1 MAAEG
6 RSIRY
11 GLQLDVP
18 TGFRLSAAVWASGL
32 AVAFSGLVCLI
43 LSLFTGPA
51 VSDSLWGV
59 EPLAYIGSLVMLIG
73 LAVSAAGL
81 AAAAM
86 SAQSTQAQN
95 RGNSLSEQEQ
105 SERWR
110 ETTRQFFE
118 VFNHDLGRPMRRIS
132 GKERELRAAIQAGGA
147 PEEPAVR
154 ELLDEIARQTPNFRL
169 MLSNIQVLVELQAPG
184 DTPPT
189 GPVELSEVVRRI
201 ADRYSQAAAELSKEL
216 IWWAVPEDFGIVSS
230 DSHAIEHIVANLV
243 DNAVTHASGNVEISL
258 SKDDSRFFVQVW
270 DDGPGIAS
278 HYLEYLFDRG
288 WTPEVGRREEK
299 TSSGL
304 GLFIARTLARRCGGE
319 LTVESVAAPQDG
331 HHTAF
336 LLALPLKGQ

>member
-1 MAAEG
+1 MAVEEG
-6 RSIRY
+6 PVWHR
-11 GLQLDVP
+11 
-18 TGFRLSAAVWASGL
+18 FRLSGPRGSRLTL
-32 AVAFSGLVCLI
+32 AVFAGGGLIALSGFICLI
-43 LSLFTGPA
+43 LSLFIGPA
-51 VSDSLWGV
+51 VFDYLWGV
-59 EPLAYIGSLVMLIG
+59 EPLAYIGGVALMIG
-73 LAVSAAGL
+73 LAISITGL
-81 AAAAM
+81 AVATMRA
-86 SAQSTQAQN
+86 SRRNQDEPNGEQQ
-95 RGNSLSEQEQ
+95 SEQ
-105 SERWR
+105 WR

-118 VFNHDLGRPMRRIS
+118 LVDHDLGRPLRRIA
-132 GKERELRAAIQAGGA
+132 GKERELRAAIRAAGG
-147 PEEPAVR
+147 PEDPAVQ

-169 MLSNIQVLVELQAPG
+169 MLSNIQVLVQLEAPG
-184 DTPPT
+184 GGSPA
-189 GPVELSEVVRRI
+189 GPVEPSEVVRRI
-201 ADRYSQAAAELSKEL
+201 ADRYFPVAAEAGKEL
-216 IWWAVPEDFGIVSS
+216 TWWAEPPDFGIVSS

-243 DNAVTHASGNVEISL
+243 DNAVTHATGNVEISL
-258 SKDDSRFFVQVW
+258 SKDDTRFYVHVW